1 MHTYIIID
9 FITSATLGM
18 HRKFLKLMVVLA
30 TLLTVFLYLNFN
42 DIAEHFNEK
51 AERFNN
57 PAFESY
63 HTTSEVIH
71 VEVDNKNIRNLLP
84 VAKGIMATSPCDNI
98 SKLFSTYAKSNN
110 LSDFD
115 TDCLL
120 EHYKIIGIQY
130 LDKASKLKF
139 LKCNPDYTR
148 YGHKGL
154 FQEYLNVKPTN
165 LGSCTNLTDMHFING
180 TRVVTLVSFPG
191 SGNTWTRLLLEQV
204 TGIFTGSIYCDED
217 LRSSGFFGEQII
229 SSNVLAV
236 KTHYPGA
243 GKPKLGFSNPA
254 HVDGVIFIM
263 RNPLDSMVAERKR
276 QVLGT
281 NSHTGDIGPEHFGMS
296 CTYHMYAILQ
306 L

>member
-1 MHTYIIID
+1 
-9 FITSATLGM
+9 
-18 HRKFLKLMVVLA
+18 MVVLA
-30 TLLTVFLYLNFN
+30 TLLTVFLCLDLS
-42 DIAEHFNEK
+42 DIAEHL
-51 AERFNN
+51 NN
-57 PAFESY
+57 PAFDSY
-63 HTTSEVIH
+63 HTTSEGAH
-71 VEVDNKNIRNLLP
+71 FEVNSQNARNFLP
-84 VAKGIMATSPCDNI
+84 VAEGNIAMRPCDKI
-98 SKLFSTYAKSNN
+98 SNLFSTYARSNH

-115 TDCLL
+115 IDCLL
-120 EHYKIIGIQY
+120 DHYKINGIQY
-130 LDKASKLKF
+130 LNKASKLKF

-154 FQEYLNVKPTN
+154 FQKYLNVKPTN

-180 TRVVTLVSFPG
+180 TRVITLVSFPG

-217 LRSSGFFGEQII
+217 LRSNGFFGEWII

-254 HVDGVIFIM
+254 QVDGVIFVI
-263 RNPLDSMVAERKR
+263 RNPLDSMIAERTR
-276 QVLGT
+276 QVLSA
-281 NSHTGDIGPEHFGMS
+281 NSHTGDVGPEHFGTS
-296 CTYHMYAILQ
+296 CTYCMHAVLQ